1 MKRLGGLGVDDLA
14 SLSRADVATLGGAGI
29 GPAESAA
36 LLTGARAAMDSRLLL
51 DAGIPAAS
59 LKRYREAGL
68 ARPEDLC
75 FLHPVFIAEAT
86 GLSLDT
92 VYRHVTKVC
101 GIMGSRVPAK
111 VPKARVERGRQE
123 LLTVPGLG
131 EATLAKLHRAGI
143 LDRAD
148 LLAADPDRLAERTG
162 IPPAAIR
169 GFASHLAMKG
179 KG

>member
-1 MKRLGGLGVDDLA
+1 V
-14 SLSRADVATLGGAGI
+14 STLGKAGI

-36 LLTGARAAMDSRLLL
+36 VLAGARAAMDSRVLR

-68 ARPEDLC
+68 ARPEDFC
-75 FLHPVFIAEAT
+75 FLHPVFLAEET
-86 GLSLDT
+86 RLSLDT
-92 VYRHVTKVC
+92 VYRHVAKVC
-101 GIMGSRVPAK
+101 GIMGARVPAK
-111 VPKARVERGRQE
+111 VQKARVERGRQE
-123 LLTVPGLG
+123 LLAVPGLG
-131 EATLAKLHRAGI
+131 EATLGKLHRAGI

-162 IPPAAIR
+162 IAPAAIR
-169 GFASHLAMKG
+169 GFVSHLATKG